1 MREKNFSD
9 KFYLPFHPLSENHTK
24 FWRKNVGQEKAP
36 VCNISTFF
44 MCRHRPAWP
53 KMTLRRISMTTT
65 SAKTLRW
72 TRTAAAGTIRSSSC
86 SLVLDSP
93 SASATSGGFPIS
105 ATGNVIC
112 IWKKLNLDSFE
123 SFWVYAITGMAE
135 VRSSS
140 RTSSR
145 WSSWDS
151 QSSSSRWEL
160 ASSAM
165 RDQLQS
171 GKCAHFSKVNNEWMN
186 ASLN

>member
-1 MREKNFSD
+1 MQ
-9 KFYLPFHPLSENHTK
+9 YLNL
-24 FWRKNVGQEKAP
+24 
-36 VCNISTFF
+36 F

-53 KMTLRRISMTTT
+53 KMTLRRIFMTTT

-72 TRTAAAGTIRSSSC
+72 TRTEAAGTIRSSSC

-93 SASATSGGFPIS
+93 SASATSGDFPIS

-123 SFWVYAITGMAE
+123 RFWVYAITGMAE
-135 VRSSS
+135 AHSSS

-151 QSSSSRWEL
+151 RSSSSRWEL
-160 ASSAM
+160 ASSAT

-171 GKCAHFSKVNNEWMN
+171 GKCARFSKVNNEWMN
-186 ASLN
+186 ECFFKFNNELPFLSLN